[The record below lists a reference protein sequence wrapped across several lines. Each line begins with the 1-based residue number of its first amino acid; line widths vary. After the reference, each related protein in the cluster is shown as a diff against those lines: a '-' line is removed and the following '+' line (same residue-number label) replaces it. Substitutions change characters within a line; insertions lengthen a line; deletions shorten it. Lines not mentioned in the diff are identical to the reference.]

1 MKMNDVTCGQ
11 CGEPWEYYYLTHE
24 LAEDEK
30 EDILRGNGCPACSW
44 GSSDRATG
52 EYQVERV
59 QSISRNTDL
68 DPIKYSNL

>member
-1 MKMNDVTCGQ
+1 MGDVVCGA
-11 CGEPWEYYYLTHE
+11 CGEPTEYYYMTQE

-52 EYQVERV
+52 EYQVERI

>member
-24 LAEDEK
+24 MAEDEK
-30 EDILRGNGCPACSW
+30 EDVLRGNGCQACSW

-52 EYQVERV
+52 DYQLERV